1 MKTPYQAK
9 KIAELVTL
17 GWKEQGSRFL
27 SKRKG
32 CAPRY
37 LFTLSNSTGLQVF
50 VYPDQ
55 VEYDATTAAMPG
67 MLQAAEKQLLSA

>member
-1 MKTPYQAK
+1 MKTTYQAK
-9 KIAELVTL
+9 KIAELFNL

-27 SKRKG
+27 SQRKG
-32 CAPRY
+32 CDPRY
-37 LFTLSNSTGLQVF
+37 LFTLVNTTGLQVF

-55 VEYDATTAAMPG
+55 VEYDATTAAIPS